1 MQQKLN
7 KERVLANLKKLNG
20 IAEGQHDE
28 KLLVVIDGIID
39 EIKIYCNYGD
49 RELPK
54 KFESTIINLAQEYL
68 RYNNLGIQELADS
81 IKSITQ
87 GDTKIEYALGSII
100 SSAIGYGTLGS
111 TIKLLNSLKR
121 VRMA

>member
-1 MQQKLN
+1 MQQKVN

-54 KFESTIINLAQEYL
+54 KFEYTIINLAQEYL
-68 RYNNLGIQELADS
+68 RYPNLGIQELADS

-87 GDTKIEYALGSII
+87 GDTKIEYALGNMIL
-100 SSAIGYGTLGS
+100 SAIGYGTLGP